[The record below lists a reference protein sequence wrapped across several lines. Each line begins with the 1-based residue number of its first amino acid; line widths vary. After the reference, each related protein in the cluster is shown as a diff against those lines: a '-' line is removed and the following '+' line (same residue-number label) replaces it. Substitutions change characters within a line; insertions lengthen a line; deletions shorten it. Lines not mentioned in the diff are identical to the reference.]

1 MVLSQCCGLSV
12 QDSGSTPASRAPMH
26 FCIPGP
32 HTCLE
37 VFHWCVCRE
46 LLIREEGGNLKAL
59 YVSGLFDS
67 QSFSLPLLPGSCG
80 QYNGSSFLFMDP
92 TAERQFPRSALM
104 YLAHI
109 CAEKSNITAANIFC
123 CLASCLY
130 YCNKQLKA

>member
-1 MVLSQCCGLSV
+1 MHCGLSV
-12 QDSGSTPASRAPMH
+12 QDSGPTLVSGAPMH

-32 HTCLE
+32 DTS
-37 VFHWCVCRE
+37 VWRSSDWCVCRE

-67 QSFSLPLLPGSCG
+67 QSFSLPLRPGSCG
-80 QYNGSSFLFMDP
+80 QYNGSSFLFSNPM
-92 TAERQFPRSALM
+92 AERQFPRSALM

-109 CAEKSNITAANIFC
+109 CAEKSNITAVNIFC